1 MKKLFYILLFY
12 IMQSRVI
19 GYVNINVLGTGLY
32 LPYSLGVIGYIKKN
46 INIPEYKIT
55 GISGGAW
62 ISLMYCLEDDL
73 SDYEK
78 IWGYI
83 VNEKDYKIGLNR
95 KLGDYID
102 KISTNLI
109 KRYNYIDNDVIKSL
123 PISIISTKIT
133 NKIIPKNVKI
143 SDFDNIEDLIEHCSC
158 SSYIPYISGKSI
170 YKKYKEEYFIDGS
183 IWDNKEYIKTEGIPN
198 IDIHRNMWGRK
209 FDIKDFV
216 YSDYKTSE
224 KLFKYGWNDT
234 EKNKDEIEK
243 LIK

>member
-1 MKKLFYILLFY
+1 MIPC
-12 IMQSRVI
+12 IT

-32 LPYSLGVIGYIKKN
+32 LPYSLGVLGYIKKN

-78 IWGYI
+78 IWSYI
-83 VNEKDYKIGLNR
+83 VNEKDYKIRLNR

-102 KISTNLI
+102 KVSKNLT
-109 KRYNYIDNDVIKSL
+109 KRYNYIDNDIIKSL

-143 SDFDNIEDLIEHCSC
+143 SNFDNIEDLIEYCSC
-158 SSYIPYISGKSI
+158 SSYIPYISGKSMC
-170 YKKYKEEYFIDGS
+170 KKYKEEYYIDGS
-183 IWDNKEYIKTEGIPN
+183 IWDNKDYIKTDNVPS

-209 FDIKDFV
+209 FDITNSI

-224 KLFKYGWNDT
+224 KLFKYGWEDT

-243 LIK
+243 LIL